1 VTQVNVVLCALG
13 VGSDFDI
20 PINAWGK
27 EPEGTLR
34 GVRTTH
40 EVSVSSSEQWGCNDL
55 SFI

>member
-1 VTQVNVVLCALG
+1 VVLCALG